1 VVSLKFGDIILT
13 ASMDKK
19 FKVLS
24 HTADIGIIA
33 YGKDMK
39 EAFGNAAKGMF
50 SLITELDE
58 IREIEYR
65 DIEVSAPDM
74 ESLLVAWLNELIY
87 LFDVDNILF
96 KKFDISQLSETQLS
110 ARAYGEKVDITRHK
124 LKLGVKAATY
134 HMLKIEKGKPNR
146 VQVIFDI

>member
-1 VVSLKFGDIILT
+1 MFGDIILT

-96 KKFDISQLSETQLS
+96 KKFDISRLTETELK
-110 ARAYGEKVDITRHK
+110 ARAYGEKVDTSRHN
-124 LKLGVKAATY
+124 LKLGIKAATY
-134 HMLKIEKGKPNR
+134 HMLKVENGKTNM